1 MYLQLAKHPCFQML
15 CRVNLSTVIRW
26 QIYKTFSD
34 ITRLFVIINVK
45 KKVGVTFVFC
55 YPTVGDADACSV
67 RAICSPSG
75 LQGLVEQVRRR
86 YIPLLLEGVAG
97 GRGSDASVTAKLYL

>member
-1 MYLQLAKHPCFQML
+1 ML
-15 CRVNLSTVIRW
+15 KKIRA
-26 QIYKTFSD
+26 
-34 ITRLFVIINVK
+34 
-45 KKVGVTFVFC
+45 TFVFC
-55 YPTVGDADACSV
+55 YPTVGDADARGA

-97 GRGSDASVTAKLYL
+97 GRGRDASVTAKLYL

>member
-45 KKVGVTFVFC
+45 KIRATFVFC
-55 YPTVGDADACSV
+55 YPTVGDADARSA
-67 RAICSPSG
+67 RAFFFEKKSLDS
-75 LQGLVEQVRRR
+75 LF
-86 YIPLLLEGVAG
+86 
-97 GRGSDASVTAKLYL
+97 D